1 MYKETYDG
9 YDLVGVECRLFNYEA
24 NAVMFHELIPKI
36 SRIYFDIYLPHSSI
50 PTRLIFSIKPEI
62 LHVYGQRNANV
73 DLIGDLDTIE
83 RLSLLWRDTHINT
96 ESKNIELYLRK
107 TMTEPIEEIKW
118 YEKVNPFMFIIEPKY
133 YDIQP
138 NPQAASTLYT
148 DYNITSSKI
157 ITAENITTMRGDL
170 NVVTNN
176 VDVITYDV
184 AKLEQEVDE
193 LDERMAIQEIKT
205 QYLEHE
211 VKTIKIMQGVSIAF
225 QTAANLGGLV
235 LGWKGIHFWDN
246 E

>member
-1 MYKETYDG
+1 
-9 YDLVGVECRLFNYEA
+9 
-24 NAVMFHELIPKI
+24 
-36 SRIYFDIYLPHSSI
+36 
-50 PTRLIFSIKPEI
+50 
-62 LHVYGQRNANV
+62 
-73 DLIGDLDTIE
+73 
-83 RLSLLWRDTHINT
+83 
-96 ESKNIELYLRK
+96 
-107 TMTEPIEEIKW
+107 MTEPIEEIKW
-118 YEKVNPFMFIIEPKY
+118 DEKVNPFMFIIEQKY

-138 NPQAASTLYT
+138 NPHATSTLYA

-176 VDVITYDV
+176 VDVITYEV

-193 LDERMAIQEIKT
+193 LDERMTIQEIKT

-211 VKTIKIMQGVSIAF
+211 VKTIKNMQRVSIAF

>member
-1 MYKETYDG
+1 
-9 YDLVGVECRLFNYEA
+9 
-24 NAVMFHELIPKI
+24 
-36 SRIYFDIYLPHSSI
+36 
-50 PTRLIFSIKPEI
+50 
-62 LHVYGQRNANV
+62 
-73 DLIGDLDTIE
+73 
-83 RLSLLWRDTHINT
+83 
-96 ESKNIELYLRK
+96 
-107 TMTEPIEEIKW
+107 MTEPIEEIKW
-118 YEKVNPFMFIIEPKY
+118 DEKVNPFMFIIEQKY

-138 NPQAASTLYT
+138 KPQATSTLYT

-193 LDERMAIQEIKT
+193 LDERMTIQEIKT

-211 VKTIKIMQGVSIAF
+211 VKTIKNMQGVSIAF

-235 LGWKGIHFWDN
+235 LGWQGIHFGTMN
-246 E
+246 RNGVI